1 MKRFLLIV
9 LLIPFLIGAGTW
21 THREVK
27 TKSDGT
33 WIVEFTRSPSGEIRV
48 THFSR
53 KLGDGSDQLAR
64 KKWNLEVAYSQ
75 LMQFCSDKGFDEC
88 DEIVVKLIKAV
99 RATPSLTVTQATT
112 WYDANYLD
120 SPWKGIKLLEALQR
134 QVEQQTGQTVTWSQF
149 KTYVINNI
157 FEGIDEYTP

>member
-1 MKRFLLIV
+1 V
-9 LLIPFLIGAGTW
+9 
-21 THREVK
+21 VK
-27 TKSDGT
+27 TKPNGSV
-33 WIVEFTRSPSGEIRV
+33 IVEFTRDPTGEIRNV
-48 THFSR
+48 TFSR
-53 KLGDGSDQLAR
+53 IIGDGSEQLAR

-75 LMQFCSDKGFDEC
+75 LMTFCADKGFDEC

-99 RATPSLTVTQATT
+99 RQTPGLTVNQATT
-112 WYDANYLD
+112 WYDANYPD

-134 QVEQQTGQTVTWSQF
+134 KVEEQTGVTVTWAQF